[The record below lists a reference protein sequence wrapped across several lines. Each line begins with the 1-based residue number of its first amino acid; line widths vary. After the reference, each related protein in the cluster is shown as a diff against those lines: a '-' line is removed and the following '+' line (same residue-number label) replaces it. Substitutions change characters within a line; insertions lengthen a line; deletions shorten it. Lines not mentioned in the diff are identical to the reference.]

1 MSAKCHKQ
9 SHALQQRT
17 SLFDQLIGSRKQ
29 LVWDGE
35 SERLGGLRLQLRS
48 DTVASGVAEL

>member
-29 LVWDGE
+29 LDWDGE